1 MSLDEAKEYLTPKEI
16 EKAAKMSG
24 VSISTVYN
32 VIAGRTERSKCVG
45 YLIQLA
51 EARKERIKKEIQK

>member
-1 MSLDEAKEYLTPKEI
+1 MSLDEAKEYLTPDEI
-16 EKAAKMSG
+16 EKAAKLSG

-32 VIAGRTERSKCVG
+32 VIAGRTKRSNCVG

-51 EARKERIKKEIQK
+51 EERKERIRKEIKQ

>member
-1 MSLDEAKEYLTPKEI
+1 MSLDEAKEYLTSDEI
-16 EKAAKMSG
+16 EKAAKLAG

-51 EARKERIKKEIQK
+51 EDRKERIRKEIKQ

>member
-1 MSLDEAKEYLTPKEI
+1 MSLDEAKEYLTSDEI
-16 EKAAKMSG
+16 EKAAKLSG

-51 EARKERIKKEIQK
+51 EDRKERIRKEIKQ